1 MMLAIYLAAPEVEN
15 DRRALN
21 TFYGIRRAQKEGR
34 LMGTASY
41 GYINKCTEDGRK
53 YVALKEPEASNM
65 LWAFNEIA
73 KGQYA
78 TNQIRLKMNAMEGSK
93 ISRTS
98 FYRAIKNPIYYG
110 KIFVKAYKD
119 EGACLVEALHESL
132 ISESLFNKVQM
143 VLNGKTLAERPK
155 GKIIAANEFPLR
167 CFLKC
172 PRCGGHISGSGSR
185 GKKNVYYYYH
195 CNSKCGYR
203 HSSSKV
209 NLAFENELLKY
220 EYHDGINKLLKEVIL
235 TNFKYIQKNIDLQ
248 KKEISEQI
256 VNLNNRLDS
265 AREKY
270 LQDRLDFDD
279 YQIIKN
285 ESKQK
290 IDNLEMA
297 LQNQKLSSKNTD
309 IKVKLEQ
316 VLDIL
321 PNLSQ
326 LYIKGDNYTKSS
338 ILCSIL
344 AEKLEFQETAFRTP
358 KLNSAL
364 AQIVLI
370 SNQLQSKKKEKPL
383 LKVIFTD
390 K

>member
-1 MMLAIYLAAPEVEN
+1 M
-15 DRRALN
+15 
-21 TFYGIRRAQKEGR
+21 
-34 LMGTASY
+34 
-41 GYINKCTEDGRK
+41 
-53 YVALKEPEASNM
+53 
-65 LWAFNEIA
+65 
-73 KGQYA
+73 
-78 TNQIRLKMNAMEGSK
+78 
-93 ISRTS
+93 
-98 FYRAIKNPIYYG
+98 
-110 KIFVKAYKD
+110 
-119 EGACLVEALHESL
+119 
-132 ISESLFNKVQM
+132 
-143 VLNGKTLAERPK
+143 
-155 GKIIAANEFPLR
+155 
-167 CFLKC
+167 
-172 PRCGGHISGSGSR
+172 
-185 GKKNVYYYYH
+185 
-195 CNSKCGYR
+195 
-203 HSSSKV
+203 
-209 NLAFENELLKY
+209 AFENELLKY

-256 VNLNNRLDS
+256 VNLNNRLDR

-297 LQNQKLSSKNTD
+297 LQNQKLSSQNTD

-338 ILCSIL
+338 IL

-358 KLNSAL
+358 KLNSTL

-370 SNQLQSKKKEKPL
+370 SNQLQSKKKGKITPKSDFSRQVTSEGFEPPTDGAEIRYSIQL
-383 LKVIFTD
+383 NYEAILVISE
-390 K
+390 

>member
-1 MMLAIYLAAPEVEN
+1 M
-15 DRRALN
+15 
-21 TFYGIRRAQKEGR
+21 K
-34 LMGTASY
+34 
-41 GYINKCTEDGRK
+41 
-53 YVALKEPEASNM
+53 
-65 LWAFNEIA
+65 
-73 KGQYA
+73 
-78 TNQIRLKMNAMEGSK
+78 
-93 ISRTS
+93 
-98 FYRAIKNPIYYG
+98 
-110 KIFVKAYKD
+110 
-119 EGACLVEALHESL
+119 
-132 ISESLFNKVQM
+132 
-143 VLNGKTLAERPK
+143 
-155 GKIIAANEFPLR
+155 
-167 CFLKC
+167 
-172 PRCGGHISGSGSR
+172 
-185 GKKNVYYYYH
+185 KKNVYYYYH

-256 VNLNNRLDS
+256 VNLNNRLDR

-364 AQIVLI
+364 AQILLI
-370 SNQLQSKKKEKPL
+370 SNQLQSKKKGKITPKSDFSRQVTPEGFEPPTVGAEIQYSIQL
-383 LKVIFTD
+383 NYEANFFISNE
-390 K
+390 